1 MKTKVKC
8 AVRMTGKLLAAL
20 ALVVVCAGCSSL
32 SGGESQPAMDT
43 QIAPDAGPLTSDF
56 QDIRLPRELKEIKNE
71 TFFMQTGTFSAG
83 VITLR
88 GRVEVNSLI
97 SFFQTQMQ
105 ADNWQ
110 LVGFFRSTRSL
121 MMFYKENR
129 WCVINI
135 TEESIYTYVELWV
148 APTLRQAETR
158 LLK

>member
-1 MKTKVKC
+1 MNDASRCRLKVS
-8 AVRMTGKLLAAL
+8 ARILASLAAL
-20 ALVVVCAGCSSL
+20 ILCAGCASL
-32 SGGESQPAMDT
+32 GGGQEQPT
-43 QIAPDAGPLTSDF
+43 VETSPAPEAGPLTSDF
-56 QDIRLPRELKEIKNE
+56 QDIRLPRELKEVKNE

-83 VITLR
+83 VLTLR

-97 SFFQTQMQ
+97 AFFETQMR

-135 TEESIYTYVELWV
+135 TEKHVYTYVELWV

-158 LLK
+158 LLN